1 MCRFVNQLWFRQ
13 VFSVLIVSFKV
24 YFVEVSVGRCDDDGF
39 ISEPFSLGKGLVED
53 PVRYIVQV
61 VFNLA

>member
-1 MCRFVNQLWFRQ
+1 MSRFVNQLWFRQ

-24 YFVEVSVGRCDDDGF
+24 YFVEVSVGCRDDDGF